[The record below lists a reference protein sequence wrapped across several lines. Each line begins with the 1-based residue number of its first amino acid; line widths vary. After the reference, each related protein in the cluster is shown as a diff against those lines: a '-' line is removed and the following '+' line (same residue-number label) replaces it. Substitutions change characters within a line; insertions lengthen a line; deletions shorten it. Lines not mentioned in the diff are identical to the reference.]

1 MPSSSN
7 PVDRPET
14 IPCLPTPS
22 PVAASGRR
30 PPAKV
35 PSADPSTRAARLV
48 AVKADPTVL
57 ASPSSSV
64 ARLAP
69 PGSARRRGQTGAL
82 AALVAGALLGLGSLG
97 CGHKIGDSCSS
108 SADCDP
114 SGGNR
119 TCDLAQ
125 PGGYCIIEGCDA
137 RSCPGEAVC
146 VRFFPEQPL
155 LDPTKACD
163 PAATATCTAAVA
175 ACTATPATCAPPAP
189 GVCCEADEVCLPDA
203 HNPGTAACVRT
214 SLEKRACVLSCGDN
228 GDCRG
233 GFTCRTVGTCGT
245 LPLILDPKGTA
256 KYCAPAPASATGAL
270 ALCPA

>member
-1 MPSSSN
+1 
-7 PVDRPET
+7 
-14 IPCLPTPS
+14 
-22 PVAASGRR
+22 
-30 PPAKV
+30 
-35 PSADPSTRAARLV
+35 
-48 AVKADPTVL
+48 
-57 ASPSSSV
+57 
-64 ARLAP
+64 
-69 PGSARRRGQTGAL
+69 
-82 AALVAGALLGLGSLG
+82 
-97 CGHKIGDSCSS
+97 
-108 SADCDP
+108 
-114 SGGNR
+114 
-119 TCDLAQ
+119 
-125 PGGYCIIEGCDA
+125 
-137 RSCPGEAVC
+137 VC